1 MSVRKKIDTRIQKVV
16 ERRLDTNALSR
27 EQQAS
32 IRGAV
37 EMLQRA
43 NLCLVMV
50 DEDGKELVF
59 ANHEAREMYD
69 EAFFSGWA
77 IDLTGLGYLES
88 QVVTIDSNE
97 LRRQLED
104 ADDDV
109 RRLGE
114 ALKMRERAAAELR
127 AAMSALPASSKTPI
141 QDRLISL
148 SGQHELVQKSRSKS

>member
-1 MSVRKKIDTRIQKVV
+1 MSTRKKIDTRFQKVV
-16 ERRLDTNALSR
+16 ENRLDTNTLSR

-43 NLCLVMV
+43 NLCLVIAEG
-50 DEDGKELVF
+50 EDGEELVF
-59 ANHEAREMYD
+59 ANCDVREMYD
-69 EAFFSGWA
+69 ETFFSGWS
-77 IDLTGLGYLES
+77 IDLTRLGHLES

-104 ADDDV
+104 ADDEV

-127 AAMSALPASSKTPI
+127 AAMSDLPASSKTPI
-141 QDRLISL
+141 QL